1 MTQTLDRIGEMPI
14 GAQPQSDALVKAT
27 SQRGIAEVQAA
38 MLIAQ
43 RFPRNEAAARDQI
56 LVACQRPGLAEGA
69 VYEYARGGTAISG
82 PSIRLA
88 EAIAQK
94 WGNLQFGFQV
104 IEQRV
109 GMSTVEAFAW
119 DLESNT
125 RQTRTFQVPHTRHT
139 KKGQYALEDPRDIYE
154 TEANNGARRL
164 RACILGLIPGDI
176 IEDAVAECE
185 KTLKAKADLSP
196 DGVKKMLDTFAKVGV
211 TKEQIEGRIQRKIN
225 AITAAQMIGL
235 HRIYTSIK
243 DGMSTA
249 AEWFEV
255 EGEEAGTSEARG
267 GNARVKEAL
276 RGKAATP
283 SPDASP
289 EAAQAEEPASPA
301 DTPTPDPNAPQ
312 AGAGDVEAQAR
323 RDALLRLKRGGKTEN
338 QVLIDARKFFA
349 DHEMADPPA
358 DYEQVKALPL
368 DVLNAI
374 LEAMK

>member
-139 KKGQYALEDPRDIYE
+139 KKGQYALEDPRYI
-154 TEANNGARRL
+154 
-164 RACILGLIPGDI
+164 
-176 IEDAVAECE
+176 
-185 KTLKAKADLSP
+185 
-196 DGVKKMLDTFAKVGV
+196 
-211 TKEQIEGRIQRKIN
+211 
-225 AITAAQMIGL
+225 
-235 HRIYTSIK
+235 
-243 DGMSTA
+243 
-249 AEWFEV
+249 
-255 EGEEAGTSEARG
+255 
-267 GNARVKEAL
+267 
-276 RGKAATP
+276 
-283 SPDASP
+283 
-289 EAAQAEEPASPA
+289 
-301 DTPTPDPNAPQ
+301 
-312 AGAGDVEAQAR
+312 
-323 RDALLRLKRGGKTEN
+323 
-338 QVLIDARKFFA
+338 
-349 DHEMADPPA
+349 
-358 DYEQVKALPL
+358 
-368 DVLNAI
+368 
-374 LEAMK
+374 